1 MANDVTQILIKVSES
16 GSDEAYNHLFSRVY
30 DELKDIAMRQMK
42 YERAGHTFSQ
52 TDLVHEVFFDLI
64 DKDRIDWKN
73 RSHFYGVAA
82 ICMKQILV
90 DYARKRLAQKRG
102 GDLTKQTYI
111 DELIPAD
118 KDAQEIISLD
128 NALQQ
133 LRQTDTRMADV
144 VDYRFFGGLTIDET
158 AEVMGISKNTVTRD
172 WAKARGLLYRHL
184 K

>member
-1 MANDVTQILIKVSES
+1 MPEDVTQILIRVSE
-16 GSDEAYNHLFSRVY
+16 GDSDKAYNQLFDKVY
-30 DELKDIAMRQMK
+30 DQLKDIAMRQMK

-52 TDLVHEVFFDLI
+52 TDLVHEVFIDMI

-102 GDLTKQTYI
+102 GGLTRQTYI

-118 KDAQEIISLD
+118 KDAEEIISLD
-128 NALQQ
+128 STLDQ
-133 LRQTDTRMADV
+133 LRKADKRMAEV
-144 VDYRFFGGLTIDET
+144 VDYRFFGDLTIDET
-158 AEVMGISKNTVTRD
+158 AEVMGISKNTVSRD
-172 WAKARGLLYRHL
+172 WAKAKGLLYKEL